1 MEKRSDYAHF
11 SNGFWKVC
19 WDLSKAFPTAVH
31 DVVTTGAG
39 SRAVQDTAGW
49 SHKGLV
55 TCKGKH
61 NILHLLERFKA
72 ELLK

>member
-1 MEKRSDYAHF
+1 MEKKSDYTHF

-31 DVVTTGAG
+31 NVVTTGAG

-61 NILHLLERFKA
+61 SILDLLEKFKA
-72 ELLK
+72 QLLK